1 MKLRGYC
8 NRHNVPLEG
17 SLEVVPTDLP
27 DSSDYLIER
36 WWVADTSNMRCP
48 SDESSGLHACN
59 DRWSIQTLY
68 GDAPPPAPPSQH
80 DNRLRVA
87 VGDLVRS
94 SGDIRPK
101 WGRVF
106 EKHPDHV
113 TVRVANI
120 EEHWSYGVIEEVR
133 KP

>member
-1 MKLRGYC
+1 MRLRGYC

-17 SLEVVPTDLP
+17 SLEVVPANDFT
-27 DSSDYLIER
+27 STSTSTAR

-48 SDESSGLHACN
+48 SDESSGLHACT
-59 DRWSIQTLY
+59 DRWSIQTTVA
-68 GDAPPPAPPSQH
+68 DTPPPAPPSQH

-87 VGDLVRS
+87 VGDLVKS

-106 EKHPDHV
+106 EKHSDHV
-113 TVRVANI
+113 TVRVANV